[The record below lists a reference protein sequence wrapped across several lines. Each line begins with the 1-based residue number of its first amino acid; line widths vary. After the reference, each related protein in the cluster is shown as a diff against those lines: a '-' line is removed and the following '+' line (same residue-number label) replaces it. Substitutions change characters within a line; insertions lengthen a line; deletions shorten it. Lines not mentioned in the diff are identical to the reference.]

1 MFDDFL
7 VKATTSKIL
16 EVMVRDSSTGAGKTG
31 LAHGD
36 VTASY
41 CREGATRQAISL
53 SAGTAGDSYSSGK
66 WCEVDS
72 TNQKGLYQLHIPD
85 AALASGVDAVTISLQ
100 AAGMIDKAISLKLIG
115 ANLRDGVRAGL
126 TALPN
131 AAADAAGGLPIS
143 DDGELDLDTLLAH
156 LDADISSRS
165 DGTGVTLHGD
175 YDAAKTAAQAGDA
188 MDLVEDAVDAAALK
202 ADAVTEIQSGL
213 APAGEYD
220 TEMAHLDVDVS
231 SRSDGTGV
239 TLHGDYDAAKTAAQA
254 GDAMDLVEDAV
265 DAAALKADAV
275 TEIQSGLAPAGE
287 YDTEM
292 AHLDVDV
299 SSRSDGTGVTLH
311 GDYDAAK
318 TAAQAGNA
326 MDLVENA
333 VDSTALAESAATEIS
348 QSMLLALID
357 NISSIRN
364 GLGLDLVLEHMTRKR
379 TIELGDTTYEY
390 IWNAAGDAKVYR
402 RALTDNAGAAVAADT
417 TGPINCSAWEDV
429 P

>member
-16 EVMVRDSSTGAGKTG
+16 EVMVRDSTTGAGKTG
-31 LAHGD
+31 LAYGD

-41 CREGATRQAISL
+41 CREGATRQAINL

-100 AAGMIDKAISLKLIG
+100 AAGMIDKAISLKLIN
-115 ANLRDGVRAGL
+115 ANFRDGVRAGL

-188 MDLVEDAVDAAALK
+188 MDLVADAVDAAAVK

-220 TEMAHLDVDVS
+220 TEMARLDVDVSSRSDGTGVTLHSDYDAAKTAAPAGEYDTEMARLDVDVS

-254 GDAMDLVEDAV
+254 GDQMTLADDAITSAKFDESTAHPQTG
-265 DAAALKADAV
+265 DAFVRL
-275 TEIQSGLAPAGE
+275 GAPAGASIAE
-287 YDTEM
+287 DVANVKSVVDNNEAIATK
-292 AHLDVDV
+292 LD
-299 SSRSDGTGVTLH
+299 
-311 GDYDAAK
+311 
-318 TAAQAGNA
+318 
-326 MDLVENA
+326 
-333 VDSTALAESAATEIS
+333 
-348 QSMLLALID
+348 SML
-357 NISSIRN
+357 
-364 GLGLDLVLEHMTRKR
+364 E
-379 TIELGDTTYEY
+379 E
-390 IWNAAGDAKVYR
+390 
-402 RALTDNAGAAVAADT
+402 
-417 TGPINCSAWEDV
+417 V

>member
-254 GDAMDLVEDAV
+254 G
-265 DAAALKADAV
+265 
-275 TEIQSGLAPAGE
+275 
-287 YDTEM
+287 
-292 AHLDVDV
+292 
-299 SSRSDGTGVTLH
+299 
-311 GDYDAAK
+311 
-318 TAAQAGNA
+318 NA